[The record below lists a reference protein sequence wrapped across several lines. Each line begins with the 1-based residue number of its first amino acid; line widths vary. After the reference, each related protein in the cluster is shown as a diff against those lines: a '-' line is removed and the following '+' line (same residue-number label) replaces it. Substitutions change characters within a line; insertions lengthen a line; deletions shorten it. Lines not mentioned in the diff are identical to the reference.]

1 MTTERPAA
9 FDFLGPRT
17 LIGPELKAGDPAPD
31 FVLLN
36 NKLEDVRRSDLAGK
50 PMLISVV
57 PSLDTSVCSM
67 QTARF
72 DQEAANFGTAL
83 NVVTVSA
90 DLPFAQARWC
100 GDHNATNS
108 MVLSDHREMSFGE
121 AYGTLVAGLRI
132 ESRAVFVVDKEGVIR
147 YAEYVPVAG
156 NHPDYVAALEALQ
169 SVVQ

>member
-9 FDFLGPRT
+9 FDFFGPRT
-17 LIGPELKAGDPAPD
+17 LIGPQLKPGDSAPD

-36 NKLEDVRRSDLAGK
+36 NKLQEVRRADFAGK

-57 PSLDTSVCSM
+57 PSLDTAVCSM

-72 DQEAANFGTAL
+72 DQEAANFGDAL
-83 NVVTVSA
+83 HVITVSA

-100 GDHNATNS
+100 GDHNATNLQT
-108 MVLSDHREMSFGE
+108 LSDHRDMNFGA
-121 AYGTLVAGLRI
+121 AYGTLVEGLRL
-132 ESRAVFVVDKEGVIR
+132 ESRAVFVVDKDGIVR

-169 SVVQ
+169 SVV